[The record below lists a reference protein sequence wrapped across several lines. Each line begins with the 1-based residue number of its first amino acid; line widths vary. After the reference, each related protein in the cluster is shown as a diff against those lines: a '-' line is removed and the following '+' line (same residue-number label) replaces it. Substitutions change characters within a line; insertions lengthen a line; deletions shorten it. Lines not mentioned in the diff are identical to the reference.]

1 MKYLV
6 GDIGNTL
13 TKMTLTSHNFK
24 IKKSISFETKKLHR
38 KKFLEKILKR
48 LPISQL
54 HRKILFS
61 SVVPTIYKNLKK
73 FLKKKGFKVF
83 EIKELKIKTILKIK
97 INNFNQVGSDRLA
110 NAIGSYDIYK
120 KNCLVIDFG
129 TATTFDVVK
138 KPWIYDG
145 GVIAPGINLSI
156 LNLSNSTEM
165 LPFLKLSSKA
175 RAYGKNT
182 TQAMN
187 SGFIWGYQGL
197 INNIIGK
204 IISSNKLKYKIIL
217 TGGYASL
224 FKKYIKKKTII
235 DQNVTIKGVIKVYKE
250 FLI

>member
-1 MKYLV
+1 
-6 GDIGNTL
+6 
-13 TKMTLTSHNFK
+13 
-24 IKKSISFETKKLHR
+24 
-38 KKFLEKILKR
+38 
-48 LPISQL
+48 
-54 HRKILFS
+54 
-61 SVVPTIYKNLKK
+61 
-73 FLKKKGFKVF
+73 
-83 EIKELKIKTILKIK
+83 
-97 INNFNQVGSDRLA
+97 
-110 NAIGSYDIYK
+110 
-120 KNCLVIDFG
+120 
-129 TATTFDVVK
+129 
-138 KPWIYDG
+138 
-145 GVIAPGINLSI
+145 
-156 LNLSNSTEM
+156 M

>member
-6 GDIGNTL
+6 VDIGNTL

-24 IKKSISFETKKLHR
+24 IKKSISFETKKLHQ

-54 HRKILFS
+54 NRKILFS
-61 SVVPTIYKNLKK
+61 SVVPTIYINLKK

-165 LPFLKLSSKA
+165 LPFLKLNSKA
-175 RAYGKNT
+175 RVYGKNT